1 MGLNLT
7 WWVLSTPQVKLLTG
21 SDRSSFQ
28 MSTCWPQVA
37 KIFSDWWWSMY
48 WNTLYK
54 IKSRINIKINFK
66 VCLFCFQVSIT
77 ISLGYLLCMYTY
89 ILKCH
94 LHKFWFNMNNL
105 RSKVFRFRQ
114 AYYWASLFTL
124 ILLTSFYLPKYRV
137 YGFLINSAFFW
148 DSPLL
153 DYFIQTTL
161 E

>member
-54 IKSRINIKINFK
+54 RKSGINIKIKCK
-66 VCLFCFQVSIT
+66 VCLVFFQCPVK
-77 ISLGYLLCMYTY
+77 LGNWLYLLCLKLNTFLNITYTNVDSTWTIWDHRCIGEKQTCNSELHLLY
-89 ILKCH
+89 WYFANSILPSQVLCLWVPH
-94 LHKFWFNMNNL
+94 
-105 RSKVFRFRQ
+105 
-114 AYYWASLFTL
+114 
-124 ILLTSFYLPKYRV
+124 
-137 YGFLINSAFFW
+137 
-148 DSPLL
+148 
-153 DYFIQTTL
+153 
-161 E
+161 

>member
-66 VCLFCFQVSIT
+66 VCLFCFQVSIKLRIFALHVPIFENVTYTNFDSTWT
-77 ISLGYLLCMYTY
+77 IWDQMCLGE
-89 ILKCH
+89 
-94 LHKFWFNMNNL
+94 
-105 RSKVFRFRQ
+105 RQ